1 MTTRSRSTRSQSQ
14 SGVSQPI
21 PTLMIWLSEQY
32 KLESNAIYTNVNKLY
47 KRFNDEDA
55 FASYFFERSEWDS
68 ISSEPLD
75 WNYDFIRFVI
85 KIVVDKTGLK
95 NPIVKTFL
103 DDKTDKMLHML
114 GISRYNKPS
123 GDHYRILTGYGTDY

>member
-1 MTTRSRSTRSQSQ
+1 MATRTRSTRSQST
-14 SGVSQPI
+14 VSQPI
-21 PTLMIWLSEQY
+21 PALRFWLSEQY
-32 KLESNAIYTNVNKLY
+32 ELESNAIYTNVNKLY

-55 FASYFFERSEWDS
+55 FASYFFERSEWDA

-75 WNYDFIRFVI
+75 WNYYFIRFVI

-103 DDKTDKMLHML
+103 DDKSDNMLHML
-114 GISRYNKPS
+114 GISRYDKPS
-123 GDHYRILTGYGTDY
+123 GHHYRILTGYTTAY